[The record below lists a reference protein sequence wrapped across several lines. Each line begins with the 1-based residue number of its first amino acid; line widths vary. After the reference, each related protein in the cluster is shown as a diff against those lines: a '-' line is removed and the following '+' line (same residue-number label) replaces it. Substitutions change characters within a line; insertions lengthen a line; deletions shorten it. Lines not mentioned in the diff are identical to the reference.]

1 MKIITVIPLKK
12 NTFKEELTYFSA
24 KEVEIGSIV
33 SVPVRNNQILALVIS
48 VDEANTL
55 KSEVKNMDFNL
66 KKITETKEISIFTKE
81 FIKST
86 YDTSRYFATSQS
98 NVISYLIPNILKEKY
113 DHIAK
118 LYLEKNTNNLKE
130 EKNNK
135 KNEIDILNIQTEKV
149 LYQAPLEDRIAH
161 YKTLVRSAFANKKS
175 IFIVLPNQHDI
186 THFEEYLKKG
196 IENFTVS
203 LHSGHSA
210 KKILEHVEK
219 VITEEHPLLILGTA
233 PFLSLNRQDINT
245 VIIEHENSSMY
256 KTIARPY
263 FDLRVYVELWS
274 TQNNIKLI
282 LADDLLRFET
292 IARRELDNLNE
303 LGPLSFRINFEG
315 EIKILEKNRKIPN
328 IELEQDE
335 KNKFKILSDESIAEV
350 KKRLDKKQKIFIYT
364 LRKGLATST
373 VCKNCA
379 NEVSCEECLAP
390 LVLYTSKDGKKRM
403 FVCNKCNTEKD
414 ALITCKYCA
423 SWDLV
428 PLGIGTDT
436 VYEEIKRIFPKNKIF
451 KLDKEVAKN
460 NKDAEKIIKNFEENE
475 NTILV
480 GTEMALSYLK
490 EKVDTSII
498 ASFDSLWSI
507 PNYKMSEKI
516 LQIVLNIL
524 NHTKKNLI
532 IETKNINDGAL
543 SAIKNTNLLSYVR
556 EELEERKKLEYPPY
570 KRFIKISFLG
580 NKEET
585 QKTRKFLSE
594 LFEKYKP
601 NIFGGFISEKQGKYT
616 TNMLIKL
623 DIKDWSL
630 PSLSSLGHIN
640 EDLYNKLYSLPID
653 FQIQIDPE
661 DLL

>member
-436 VYEEIKRIFPKNKIF
+436 VYEETKRIFPKNKIF